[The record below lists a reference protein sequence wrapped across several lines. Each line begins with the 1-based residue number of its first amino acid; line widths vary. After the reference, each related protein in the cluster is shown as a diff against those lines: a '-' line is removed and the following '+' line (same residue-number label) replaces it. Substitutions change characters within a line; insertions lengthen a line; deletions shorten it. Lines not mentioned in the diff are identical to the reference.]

1 LKAYLY
7 RTKLHLLFP
16 ALAILGLF
24 LPHLGAEP
32 IATTSVHKN
41 SDGISIHAQSGILKL
56 RVFSPRIIEVVY
68 AAGDKLPE
76 TKSLAVIGEPQ
87 RTKWKLSQSN
97 DEIILRTSELAV
109 HINRATGA
117 IGFFDNAGNSILA
130 EAANTRSL
138 TPARIGDFDTLRS
151 RDAFAI
157 APDEAFFGLGQ
168 HGSGL
173 MNYRGTTVH
182 LQQYNPTESTVPFLV
197 SSRGYGILWD
207 NPAIADVD
215 IGKSQSN
222 ILSLQSESAETID
235 YYFVYGPELD
245 DVVGGYRQLTGSV
258 PMFGKWAWGFWQCK
272 EHYATQQELLDVE
285 KRYRQMQVPLDGVI
299 QDWYYWN
306 PHPWGSHE
314 FDTNRYPDFAALM
327 QELHADHTHLIIS
340 VWGRFDQGSTNWQE
354 LEQAGGL
361 YPEVYDHILVPGKFQ
376 YYDPFN
382 PTARRIYWQQIS
394 RELFAD
400 GIDGWWLDA
409 SEPELKG
416 NWGEF
421 HNYMTAAGPGTKVF
435 NAYPLMH
442 TTGIYQG
449 QRAETSDKR
458 VFILTRSAYAGQQR
472 NSAVTWSGDIA
483 STWDS
488 FARQIPAGLNFAASG
503 IPYWNTDIGGFFGNN
518 PDDPKFVELFTRWFQ
533 FGAFCPMFRVHGT
546 TKPKEMW
553 RFDEATQ
560 KILISYDKLRY
571 HLLPYIYSTAWMVT
585 HDDYTMMRPLVMD
598 FRADTNV
605 FTISNQ
611 FMFGPALMA
620 CPVTGSGETSRSVY
634 LPAGPGWFDFWTG
647 KKLSGGQS
655 VTAASPI
662 ETMPLYVRAGSII
675 PYGPDIQYA
684 TQSSDPIELRVY
696 RGDDGHFTLYE
707 DENDNYDYEKGVY
720 ATIPFYWDDTKQ
732 TLTIGKRKGKFPGMM
747 KDRTFRIVWVSARHG
762 AGISHEEKPDVTVQ
776 YTGSAVTV
784 SEKLQ
789 VAATSPL

>member
-1 LKAYLY
+1 LRTHIY
-7 RTKLHLLFP
+7 RTRLNPLFL
-16 ALAILGLF
+16 ALAIFGLF
-24 LPHLGAEP
+24 
-32 IATTSVHKN
+32 IAAVKAKAGTITSVHKE
-41 SDGISIHAQSGILKL
+41 SDGVSLQTQDGILKL

-68 AAGDKLPE
+68 ASGNTTPQ
-76 TKSLAVIGEPQ
+76 TKSLSVIGELQ
-87 RTKWKLSQSN
+87 KTKWKLIQSN
-97 DEIILRTSELAV
+97 DEVILRTSELAV
-109 HINRATGA
+109 YINRTTGI
-117 IGFFDNAGNSILA
+117 IGFFNNAGNAILA
-130 EAANTRSL
+130 ESDSSRSL
-138 TPARIGDFDTLRS
+138 TPLRVGDLDTLHS
-151 RDAFAI
+151 REKFAI

-168 HGSGL
+168 HCSGL
-173 MNYRGTTVH
+173 MNYRSTIVK
-182 LQQYNPTESTVPFLV
+182 LQQRNPTESAVPFLV

-207 NPAIADVD
+207 NPAITDVD
-215 IGKSQSN
+215 AGKSNNN
-222 ILSLQSESAETID
+222 ILSLESESAESID
-235 YYFVYGPELD
+235 YFFVYGPELD
-245 DVVGGYRQLTGSV
+245 DVVEGYRQLTGSV
-258 PMFGKWAWGFWQCK
+258 PMFGKWVWGFWQCK

-314 FDTNRYPDFAALM
+314 FDTNRYPDFSTLM
-327 QELHADHTHLIIS
+327 RELHADHTHLIIS

-354 LEQAGGL
+354 LEQANAL
-361 YPEVYDHILVPGKFQ
+361 YPKVYDHILVPAKFQ

-382 PTARRIYWQQIS
+382 PTARRLYWQQIS

-409 SEPELKG
+409 SEPELSG

-421 HNYMTAAGPGTKVF
+421 RNYMTAAGPGTKVF

-442 TTGIYQG
+442 TTAVYQG
-449 QRAETSDKR
+449 QRAETSVKR

-472 NSAVTWSGDIA
+472 NAAVTWSGDITA
-483 STWDS
+483 NWDT

-518 PDDPKFVELFTRWFQ
+518 PDDPKFAELFTRWFQ

-560 KILISYDKLRY
+560 KILIEFDKLRY
-571 HLLPYIYSTAWMVT
+571 HLLPYIYSTSWMVT
-585 HDDYTMMRPLVMD
+585 HDGYTMMRPLVMD
-598 FRADTNV
+598 FQSDTNV
-605 FTISNQ
+605 FNIPDQ

-620 CPVTGSGETSRSVY
+620 CPVTSAGEMNRSVY

-647 KKLSGGQS
+647 EKLSGGQRI
-655 VTAASPI
+655 TAASPI

-684 TQSSDPIELRVY
+684 AQSSDPIELRVY
-696 RGDDGHFTLYE
+696 RGADAHFTLYE

-720 ATIPFYWDDTKQ
+720 ATIPFVWNEAEQ
-732 TLTIGKRKGKFPGMM
+732 TLTIGKRIGKFAGMM
-747 KDRTFRIVWVSARHG
+747 MDRTFHIVWVSPGHG
-762 AGISHEEKPDVTVQ
+762 AGIPNEEKPDTIVK
-776 YTGSAVTV
+776 YTGKAVTIG
-784 SEKLQ
+784 
-789 VAATSPL
+789 AAK

>member
-1 LKAYLY
+1 LKACLH
-7 RTKLHLLFP
+7 RTKFCPLF
-16 ALAILGLF
+16 LTLTFFGLF
-24 LPHLGAEP
+24 LATVRAEADAV
-32 IATTSVHKN
+32 ISVHRE
-41 SDGISIHAQSGILKL
+41 SDGISLQTQSGILKL

-68 AAGDKLPE
+68 AADD
-76 TKSLAVIGEPQ
+76 
-87 RTKWKLSQSN
+87 KLSQAKSLSVISKPQHTKWRLDQVGN
-97 DEIILRTSELAV
+97 EIILHTSELAA
-109 HINRATGA
+109 HINRATGV

-130 EAANTRSL
+130 ESDNSRSL
-138 TPARIGDFDTLRS
+138 TPTRLEGMDTLRS
-151 RDAFAI
+151 REELAI

-173 MNYRGTTVH
+173 MNYRGTVVH
-182 LQQYNPTESTVPFLV
+182 LQQRNPTESAVPFLV

-207 NPAIADVD
+207 NSAITDVD
-215 IGKSQSN
+215 AGKSNSN
-222 ILSLQSESAETID
+222 ILSLESESAEAID
-235 YYFVYGPELD
+235 YYFVFGPELD
-245 DVVGGYRQLTGSV
+245 DVIGGYRQLTGSV

-272 EHYATQQELLDVE
+272 EHYATQQELLDIE

-314 FDTNRYPDFAALM
+314 FDANRYPDFSALM
-327 QELHADHTHLIIS
+327 RELHEDHVHLIIS
-340 VWGRFDQGSTNWQE
+340 AWGRFDQGSTNWQE
-354 LEQAGGL
+354 LEQAKAL
-361 YPEVYDHILVPGKFQ
+361 YPEVYDHILVPAKFQ

-382 PTARRIYWQQIS
+382 PAARRIYWQQIS
-394 RELFAD
+394 RQLFAD

-409 SEPELKG
+409 SEPELSG

-421 HNYMTAAGPGTKVF
+421 RNYMTAAGPGTKVY

-442 TTGIYQG
+442 TMGIYEG

-472 NSAVTWSGDIA
+472 NAAVTWSGDITA
-483 STWDS
+483 TWDT
-488 FARQIPAGLNFAASG
+488 FTRQIPAGLNFTVSG

-560 KILISYDKLRY
+560 KILINYDKLRY
-571 HLLPYIYSTAWMVT
+571 HLLPYIYSASWMVT
-585 HDDYTMMRPLVMD
+585 HDGYTMMRPLVMD

-605 FTISNQ
+605 FNIPDQ

-620 CPVTGSGETSRSVY
+620 CPVTSAGEMNRSVY
-634 LPAGPGWFDFWTG
+634 LPAGTGWFDFWTDE
-647 KKLSGGQS
+647 KLSGGQH

-696 RGDDGHFTLYE
+696 RGADGHFTLYE

-720 ATIPFYWDDTKQ
+720 ATISFNWNETNH
-732 TLTIGKRKGKFPGMM
+732 TLTIGKRIGKFPGMM
-747 KDRTFRIVWVSARHG
+747 KNRTFRIVWVSPEHG
-762 AGISHEEKPDVTVQ
+762 AGISNEEKPDAIVQ
-776 YTGSAVTV
+776 YTGSTVTV
-784 SEKLQ
+784 SPKM
-789 VAATSPL
+789 